1 MKQSSL
7 ITLFILILTVVQSTT
22 AQNEVKLRDIE
33 CYNLG
38 DGRYFCH
45 YRETKKPLQGN
56 SRIIDGYTTQYIEA
70 VFKDGIPNGSWK
82 IYKYNKLAEEFTY
95 EKGILNGQN
104 KEYYEDGSVRILRT
118 YEKGELNGPYMEYY
132 PDGSVKVLR
141 NFVKGKP
148 DGKFLQYGSNG
159 KIESEVNYKNGLQDG
174 PEIRYD
180 SESNVRSQSN
190 YAAGKTTGK
199 EVKNYE
205 DYVQTANY
213 NKEGKYDGEYSEIY
227 TNGNIK
233 QKGKYVNG
241 KKDGTWEYGKKN
253 GQKTRTDVYAN
264 DEKIKETFYYTDNTV
279 EVIRELKNGQ
289 KNGWER
295 KYNYGDGSLKSEIFY
310 KEGQASSETGSGGP
324 AKQTKQITGN
334 WGVYVQIFYEI
345 NGKYEGEYTE
355 QWMEGTKGMKA
366 KGQYKN
372 GKKTGHWIYEDKY
385 GKKEKEENYLDGE
398 LDGTCI
404 RYCDNGKPSQ
414 VYEYTKGEKNG
425 PYKEYWCNTGALM
438 VTGTYVA
445 GRVKGIRTYYESNG
459 KVSSEE
465 EIK

>member
-1 MKQSSL
+1 L
-7 ITLFILILTVVQSTT
+7 LILILTAVQSTT
-22 AQNEVKLRDIE
+22 AQNEINLREIK

-45 YRETKKPLQGN
+45 YKETKKPLQGS
-56 SRIIDGYTTQYIEA
+56 SRIIDGYTTQYTEA

-82 IYKYNKLAEEFTY
+82 VYKYNKLAEEFTY
-95 EKGILNGQN
+95 DNGILNGQN
-104 KEYYEDGSVRILRT
+104 KEYYEDGSV
-118 YEKGELNGPYMEYY
+118 
-132 PDGSVKVLR
+132 KVSR

-148 DGKFLQYGSNG
+148 DGKFLRYSSNG
-159 KIESEVNYKNGLQDG
+159 KIESEINYKNGLQDG

-180 SESNVRSQSN
+180 SESNIRSQSN

-199 EVKNYE
+199 EIKNYE

-233 QKGKYVNG
+233 QKGKYING

-264 DEKIKETFYYTDNTV
+264 DEKIKETLYYTDNTV
-279 EVIRELKNGQ
+279 EVIRELKNGK

-295 KYNYGDGSLKSEIFY
+295 KYNYGDGNLKSEIFY
-310 KEGQASSETGSGGP
+310 KDGQVSSETGSGGP
-324 AKQTKQITGN
+324 VKQTKQITGN
-334 WGVYVQIFYEI
+334 WGVYVQTFYEI

-355 QWMEGTKGMKA
+355 QWMEGTKGMKT

-372 GKKTGHWIYEDKY
+372 GKKTGRWIYEDKY
-385 GKKEKEENYLDGE
+385 GKKEKEETYLDGE
-398 LDGTCI
+398 LDGAYI

-414 VYEYTKGEKNG
+414 VYEYAKGEKNG

-445 GRVKGIRTYYESNG
+445 GRVKGTRTHYDSDG
-459 KVSSEE
+459 KVSDEE
-465 EIK
+465 EIKW